1 MDKSVRL
8 CCITMLTVILAA
20 SVVEAQGTRVRQPF
34 QLTSSAFSSGAAI
47 PSQYTCQGADVSP
60 ALKWGDAPSGT
71 QSFALIVD
79 DPDAPVGDWVHWTMW
94 NIPATSHELSEN
106 VPRQEQLGDGSRQG
120 RNDFRKTGYNGP
132 CPPPGKTHRYFF
144 RVYALDTKL
153 DLKPGA
159 AKADLD
165 AAIRGHVLAQ
175 AEYMGTFK
183 R

>member
-1 MDKSVRL
+1 MAKLTYL
-8 CCITMLTVILAA
+8 CCITIVTALLTVNFL
-20 SVVEAQGTRVRQPF
+20 EAQATRVRQPF
-34 QLTSSAFSSGAAI
+34 QLTSSAFAPGAMI
-47 PSQYTCQGADVSP
+47 PSQYSCTGTDISP
-60 ALKWGDAPSGT
+60 ALHWGDAPVGT

-79 DPDAPVGDWVHWTMW
+79 DPDAPAGDWVHWTMW
-94 NIPATSHELSEN
+94 NIPATSHELAEN
-106 VPRQEQLGDGSRQG
+106 VPKQEHLADGSRQG

-132 CPPPGKTHRYFF
+132 CPPGGKTHRYFF
-144 RVYALDTKL
+144 RLYALDTTI

-165 AAIRGHVLAQ
+165 AAIKGHVLAQ